1 MKDISPAELE
11 VLKILWQRAP
21 QTANQVV
28 DALADASEWHEKTVK
43 TLLNRLV
50 NKGAVSFE
58 KDGRA
63 YLYAPVLQQQD
74 YQHKEG
80 QSFIARVFEGRLA
93 PLVAGFAASQKL
105 QATDIDELK
114 QLIADWEQTQSAPVP
129 NFKDE
134 GEVDE

>member
-11 VLKILWQRAP
+11 VLKILWQQAP

-28 DALADASEWHEKTVK
+28 DALADASQWHEKTVK

-50 NKGAVSFE
+50 SKGAVSFE

-63 YLYAPVLQQQD
+63 YLYSPVLQQQD
-74 YQHKEG
+74 YQYKES
-80 QSFIARVFEGRLA
+80 QSFIARVFAGRIA
-93 PLVAGFAASQKL
+93 PLVAGFAASTTL

-114 QLIADWEQTQSAPVP
+114 QLIADWEQAQQGTQ
-129 NFKDE
+129 D
-134 GEVDE
+134 D

>member
-11 VLKILWQRAP
+11 VLKILWQHAP

-28 DALADASEWHEKTVK
+28 EALADASQWHEKTVK

-74 YQHKEG
+74 YQQKES
-80 QSFIARVFEGRLA
+80 QSFIARVFAGRIA
-93 PLVAGFAASQKL
+93 PLVAGFAASKTL

-114 QLIADWEQTQSAPVP
+114 QLIADWEQAQQGSQQGTQ
-129 NFKDE
+129 DE
-134 GEVDE
+134 

>member
-11 VLKILWQRAP
+11 VLKILWQHAP

-28 DALADASEWHEKTVK
+28 EALADASQWHEKTVK

-74 YQHKEG
+74 YQHKES
-80 QSFIARVFEGRLA
+80 QSFIARVFAGRIA
-93 PLVAGFAASQKL
+93 PLVAGFAASKTL

-114 QLIADWEQTQSAPVP
+114 QLIADWEQAQQGAQQGTQ
-129 NFKDE
+129 DE
-134 GEVDE
+134 

>member
-1 MKDISPAELE
+1 MRLLMKDISPAELE
-11 VLKILWQRAP
+11 VLKILWQHAP

-28 DALADASEWHEKTVK
+28 EALADASQWHEKTVK

-74 YQHKEG
+74 YQHKES
-80 QSFIARVFEGRLA
+80 QSFITRVFAGRIA
-93 PLVAGFAASQKL
+93 PLVAGFAASKTL

-114 QLIADWEQTQSAPVP
+114 QLIAEWEQAQQGTQQGTQ
-129 NFKDE
+129 DE
-134 GEVDE
+134 

>member
-1 MKDISPAELE
+1 MRLLMKDISPAELE
-11 VLKILWQRAP
+11 VLKILWQHAP

-28 DALADASEWHEKTVK
+28 EALADASQWHEKTVK

-74 YQHKEG
+74 YQQKES
-80 QSFIARVFEGRLA
+80 QSFIARVFAGRIA
-93 PLVAGFAASQKL
+93 PLVAGFAASKTL

-114 QLIADWEQTQSAPVP
+114 QLIADWEQAQQGSQQGTQ
-129 NFKDE
+129 DE
-134 GEVDE
+134 

>member
-11 VLKILWQRAP
+11 VLKILWQQAP

-28 DALADASEWHEKTVK
+28 DALADASQWHEKTVK

-50 NKGAVSFE
+50 SKGAVSFE

-63 YLYAPVLQQQD
+63 YLYFPVLQQQD
-74 YQHKEG
+74 YQHKES
-80 QSFIARVFEGRLA
+80 QSFIARVFAGRVA
-93 PLVAGFAASQKL
+93 PLVAGFAASKSL

-114 QLIADWEQTQSAPVP
+114 QLIADWEQAQQGSQQGAQ
-129 NFKDE
+129 DE
-134 GEVDE
+134 